1 MKTLHCLGLAL
12 AVAFFSLAA
21 AANSAQAA
29 DPAAGGKVYELRTYI
44 ANPGKLD
51 ALHARFR
58 DHTVQLFK
66 KHGMEVVGFW
76 TPAEDSQA
84 KGTLIYILAFPSVE
98 AQKKAWL
105 EFRADP
111 EWVKAK
117 ADSEKG
123 GALVEKV
130 ESKNLKPTDYS
141 PLR

>member
-1 MKTLHCLGLAL
+1 MRTFCCVGLAL
-12 AVAFFSLAA
+12 AVAFFALAA

-29 DPAAGGKVYELRTYI
+29 DPAADGKVYELRMYK

-58 DHTVQLFK
+58 DHTVGLFT

-76 TPAEDSQA
+76 TPAEGPEA
-84 KGTLIYILAFPSVE
+84 KTTLIYILAFRSVE
-98 AQKKAWL
+98 AQQKAWL
-105 EFRADP
+105 EFRVDP
-111 EWVKAK
+111 EWIKAK
-117 ADSEKG
+117 ADSEKD